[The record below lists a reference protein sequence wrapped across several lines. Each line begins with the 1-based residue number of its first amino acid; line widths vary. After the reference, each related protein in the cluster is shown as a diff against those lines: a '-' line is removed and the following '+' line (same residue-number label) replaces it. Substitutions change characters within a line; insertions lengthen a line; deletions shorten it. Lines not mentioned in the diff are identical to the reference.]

1 MVVALPLSSLSP
13 ISTFTDLREQV
24 ADRLMRLEVDI
35 TSPFPLWLSMVESE
49 INRRLALDPVRPQQT
64 ISTATIDSDII
75 AQPASL
81 LDIECLMING
91 VEVLPTTAQSI
102 AAKLSADDTEGQPQ
116 YYALIGSQIQFY
128 PTPDDSYSAVM
139 TWWTKVPPLTDV
151 NVSNWLMVS
160 HADVYWH
167 GVLAHGYQHF
177 LDEEKSQIH
186 VAYFSDALDKVLS
199 AYPARPDRGGLV
211 SDINPTAL
219 HTWGLLA

>member
-13 ISTFTDLREQV
+13 IASFTDLREQV
-24 ADRLMRLEVDI
+24 ADRLMRLEADI
-35 TSPFPLWLSMVESE
+35 TAPFPMWLFLAEAE

-64 ISTATIDSDII
+64 ISTTTIDGDYI

-91 VEVLPTTAQSI
+91 VEVLPTTAQAI
-102 AAKLSADDTEGQPQ
+102 AAKLSADDTEAQPEF
-116 YYALIGSQIQFY
+116 YALIGSQIQVY

-139 TWWTKVPPLTDV
+139 TWWSKVPPLTDV
-151 NVSNWLMVS
+151 NASNWILAS
-160 HADVYWH
+160 HVDVYWH

-186 VAYFSDALDKVLS
+186 AAYFTDALDKVLS
-199 AYPARPDRGGLV
+199 SYPTRPDRGGMV

-219 HTWGLLA
+219 HAWGLI